1 MPQYSVCICHT
12 IFVLFWIISH
22 VPACCLYGHR
32 SRRRMSIGVFR
43 LPRQLSGCTAGKMD
57 QLCKWQINVNRRKR
71 VSRH

>member
-32 SRRRMSIGVFR
+32 SRRRMSIGVLGSPDSCR
-43 LPRQLSGCTAGKMD
+43 AVQQAR
-57 QLCKWQINVNRRKR
+57 WINFVNGR
-71 VSRH
+71 